1 MSDKII
7 KLNKYV
13 KEIVT
18 DYEALSERCNEFDI
32 TKKSGDAQQITLA
45 LKNTLRA
52 HPDMVGLSAN
62 QIGYDKRIMCLNF
75 NGDIRTFIN
84 PIVTKVDGFE
94 LSRETC
100 HSIPDKTYIRT
111 RYNKVDIT
119 YQTPLGKV
127 ESIELLGLAARI
139 MQHHIDHLD
148 GLLLSD
154 IGLEIDA
161 DFDTAT
167 DDERKEVIDMYL
179 DSLDL
184 KRKEIDAAIKDDKDA
199 QQISDAIRFMESV
212 RNGETVIESVPLT
225 DKEIEALKAEQ
236 SAENSDVKEDVNE

>member
-1 MSDKII
+1 MADKII
-7 KLNKYV
+7 KLDKYV

-32 TKKSGDAQQITLA
+32 TKKNGEAQQITLA

-52 HPDMVGLSAN
+52 HPNMVGLSAN
-62 QIGYDKRIMCLNF
+62 QIGYDKRIICLNF
-75 NGDIRTFIN
+75 SGDIRTFIN
-84 PIVTKVDGFE
+84 PIITKVDGFE

-111 RYNKVDIT
+111 RYSKVDIT

-154 IGLEIDA
+154 IGLEIDDA
-161 DFDTAT
+161 FDVAT
-167 DDERKEVIDMYL
+167 DEERKEVLDMYL

-199 QQISDAIRFMESV
+199 QQLSDAIRFMESV
-212 RNGETVIESVPLT
+212 RKGETVIESIPMT
-225 DKEIEALKAEQ
+225 EEEIEALQ
-236 SAENSDVKEDVNE
+236 SAQSDANSDEKDD

>member
-7 KLNKYV
+7 KLDKYV

-32 TKKSGDAQQITLA
+32 TKKNGDAQQITLA

-62 QIGYDKRIMCLNF
+62 QIGYGKRIICLNF
-75 NGDIRTFIN
+75 SGDIRTFIN
-84 PIVTKVDGFE
+84 PIITKVDGFE

-100 HSIPDKTYIRT
+100 HSIPGKTFIRT

-154 IGLEIDA
+154 IGLEIDEA
-161 DFDTAT
+161 FDNAT

-184 KRKEIDAAIKDDKDA
+184 KRKQIDEDIKDDKDA
-199 QQISDAIRFMESV
+199 KELSDAIRFMESV
-212 RNGETVIESVPLT
+212 RNGETVIESIPMT
-225 DKEIEALKAEQ
+225 EEEIEALKAEE
-236 SAENSDVKEDVNE
+236 SIENPELKEECNE

>member
-62 QIGYDKRIMCLNF
+62 QIGYDKRIICLNF

>member
-62 QIGYDKRIMCLNF
+62 QIGYDKRIICLNF

-199 QQISDAIRFMESV
+199 QQISDALRFMESV